1 MSNTPAL
8 HIYILLYDTIYVYRK
23 RRNSLHREKSLCLS
37 ANCQSHGHLTL
48 PLLMFGAGIIKQN
61 SPLNVLVCVVAL
73 LEHGPKKYEP
83 IGGRISLNASSVGGH
98 WPNHGIE
105 KMLSW
110 SDISFFTAQCDFKVV
125 SPSQKGSKEDRAFF
139 AQKSVFIYEIKM
151 GRPEI
156 ISWTS

>member
-1 MSNTPAL
+1 MW
-8 HIYILLYDTIYVYRK
+8 LLAFWKKI
-23 RRNSLHREKSLCLS
+23 CLS

-110 SDISFFTAQCDFKVV
+110 RDISFFTAQCDFKVV
-125 SPSQKGSKEDRAFF
+125 SPSQKGSKEYRAFF
-139 AQKSVFIYEIKM
+139 AQKSRYIYEIEKM

-156 ISWTS
+156 IKWTSWIPLSECIGIRGKLANKH

>member
-1 MSNTPAL
+1 MISGRCGYFHYSWTCG
-8 HIYILLYDTIYVYRK
+8 TMVVEK

-125 SPSQKGSKEDRAFF
+125 SPSQKGSKKYRASSLK
-139 AQKSVFIYEIKM
+139 ASLPRVPSIPT
-151 GRPEI
+151 RPPA
-156 ISWTS
+156 T